1 VQDDQVLEMEP
12 SRYLLAHAGRKSLLA
27 NNGGSASLL
36 SNRLAKFRRKNQI
49 KNEITDSEMNFE
61 YFHRQNQGF

>member
-12 SRYLLAHAGRKSLLA
+12 SLNFLAHAGGKSLLA
-27 NNGGSASLL
+27 NNGGRASVL
-36 SNRLAKFRRKNQI
+36 SNKLAKFRLKNQI
-49 KNEITDSEMNFE
+49 KNEIIDSEMNFE